1 MTVMARQLLSFSLG
15 FPPVGGTIMA
25 KPLVSDALWQRIE
38 PLLPPPKRRRFRFPG
53 RRPLDYRKIL
63 TGIVF
68 VLKTGLNWED
78 LPAELGWGCGK
89 TCKQTLKAWQAAG
102 IWEQLHR
109 ILLED
114 LQEADRIDW
123 SRGAVDST
131 KARALGGGDDTG
143 PNPTDRSKLGT
154 KHHVIT
160 DAQGIPLA
168 TTVTGANEAD
178 VTQLLPL
185 VDSIPDLSGPEGDK
199 PTKPKALYA
208 DRGYDSE
215 PHREELRDRGIEPKI
230 AKRRTEHGSGLGIYR
245 WVVERTEAWLHNF
258 RKLRL
263 RTDPDGAIHKALVAL
278 GSALIC
284 LRFL

>member
-1 MTVMARQLLSFSLG
+1 MT
-15 FPPVGGTIMA
+15 
-25 KPLVSDALWQRIE
+25 KPLVSDALWERIE
-38 PLLPPPKRRRFRFPG
+38 PLLPPAKPRRFRFPG

-63 TGIVF
+63 TGIIF
-68 VLKTGLNWED
+68 VLKTGIDWEE

-89 TCKQTLKAWQAAG
+89 TCKNILKAWHTAG
-102 IWEQLHR
+102 IWERLHH
-109 ILLED
+109 LLLAE

-123 SRGAVDST
+123 SRAAADST

-154 KHHVIT
+154 KHHVLT

-185 VDSIPDLSGPEGDK
+185 VDSIPDLSGPHGDQ
-199 PTKPKALYA
+199 PTKPEELYA
-208 DRGYDSE
+208 DRAYDSE
-215 PHREELRDRGIEPKI
+215 PHREQLRDREIEPKI

-245 WVVERTEAWLHNF
+245 WVVERTNSWLHNF
-258 RKLRL
+258 GKLRL
-263 RTDPDGAIHKALVAL
+263 RTDPDGVVHKALVSLA
-278 GSALIC
+278 SALIC
-284 LRFL
+284 LGFL